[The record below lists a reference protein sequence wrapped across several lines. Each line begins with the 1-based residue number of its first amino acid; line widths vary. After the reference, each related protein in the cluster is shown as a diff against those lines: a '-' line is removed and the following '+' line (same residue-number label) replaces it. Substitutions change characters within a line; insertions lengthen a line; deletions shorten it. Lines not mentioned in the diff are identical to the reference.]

1 MNESKLVDL
10 KILSPNNSGKRKYPL
25 TRITPHCTAVNVS
38 AKRLGE
44 IFLPKSRNASCNYG
58 IGNDCKVVL
67 VVPEQLR
74 SWCSSSADNDNR
86 AITIECASLGTHPY
100 EFMPGVYNKLVDL
113 CVDIC
118 QRNNKKKLVWIS
130 DKKTALKYKVA
141 DDELLLTIH
150 RWFAAKAC
158 PGEWMMQ
165 HMKSLADMVT
175 QKLNPKE
182 DIKLYHIIVKGDTLN
197 KLAKKYGTTV
207 EWIKMVNPF
216 ITDPKKL
223 KIGWEVR
230 VR

>member
-1 MNESKLVDL
+1 MSESKLVDL
-10 KILSPNNSGKRKYPL
+10 VMLSPNNSGKRKYPL

-38 AKRLGE
+38 AKRIGE
-44 IFLPKSRNASCNYG
+44 IFQPKTRNASCNYG

-67 VVPEQLR
+67 VCPEEYR
-74 SWCSSSADNDNR
+74 SWCSSSYDNDNR
-86 AITIECASLGTHPY
+86 AITIECASLNTHPY
-100 EFMPGVYNKLVDL
+100 EFLPGVYDKLVAL

-118 QRNNKKKLVWIS
+118 ERNGKKKLVWIS

-141 DDELLLTIH
+141 PDELLLTVH

-158 PGEWMMQ
+158 PGEWMMTR
-165 HMKSLADMVT
+165 MKKLADEVT
-175 QKLNPKE
+175 QKLNPGQDTKV
-182 DIKLYHIIVKGDTLN
+182 YHIIVKGDTLN

-207 EWIKMVNPF
+207 EWIKTFNPF

-223 KIGWEVR
+223 QIGWEVR